1 MEHFNH
7 NGTTVTTRIGELEK
21 ALKDANS
28 FEDFHAGPL
37 SDRLRDTILQQ
48 ADNARIISFDIFD
61 TVLWRDDQ
69 SELARFA
76 DVARAFAARMP
87 GYEPRAWLTARIF
100 SASHAYQMSEMIE
113 NTTEGR
119 LRDIALNLMHALRIP
134 GDRHQAADLWCR
146 TELEVETAQL
156 RIAPFI
162 DRLIDTL
169 VARGKTV
176 IFLSDMYLQ
185 ADQIRQ
191 LLDNLGFDMGRVK
204 RLISTADE
212 RVNKRSGTI
221 FPRLAREMDAQP
233 DDFLHIGDSLTSDFV
248 MPIRAGWA
256 ARHLPVP
263 QAAQVRRRE
272 SHFQS
277 CATLF
282 GRRQT
287 ALPMAVPTL

>member
-1 MEHFNH
+1 MKHVNH
-7 NGTTVTTRIGELEK
+7 DAATVMTCIGALEQ
-21 ALKDANS
+21 ALKDADS
-28 FEDFHAGPL
+28 FDNFHGGGL
-37 SDRLRDTILQQ
+37 SDRLRDAILQQ
-48 ADNARIISFDIFD
+48 ADDARIVSFDIFD
-61 TVLWRDDQ
+61 TVLWRDDR

-76 DVARAFAARMP
+76 DVARAFADRMP
-87 GYEPRAWLTARIF
+87 GHDPRAWLTARIF

-119 LRDIALNLMHALRIP
+119 LRDIALNMMHALRIP

-156 RIAPFI
+156 RVAPFI
-162 DRLIDTL
+162 DRLIDML

-191 LLDNLGFDMGRVK
+191 LLDNLGSDMGRVT

-233 DDFLHIGDSLTSDFV
+233 GDFLHMGDSLTSDFV

-256 ARHLPVP
+256 ARYLPVP
-263 QAAQVRRRE
+263 HAVQVRRRE

-282 GRRQT
+282 GQRQT